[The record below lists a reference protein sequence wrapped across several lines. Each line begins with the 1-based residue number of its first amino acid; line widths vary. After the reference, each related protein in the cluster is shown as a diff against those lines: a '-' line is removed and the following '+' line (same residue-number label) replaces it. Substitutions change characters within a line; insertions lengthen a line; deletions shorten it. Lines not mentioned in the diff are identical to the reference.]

1 MPVDAVVFDWGGT
14 LTALPAA
21 DADLLALW
29 RLAAAH
35 IADHLATGQTNS
47 HVPGADEIAAHLLA
61 VERAAWDRAV
71 ESGRSFTLSEVLD
84 EASASL
90 GLDVAAAV
98 LDEAATRHLDGW
110 TARIVHDPDA
120 REVLEALHSKGV
132 RTGLLSNT
140 HWPRHVHEHFLERDG
155 LADLIDVRCYTSD
168 LTHLKPHPEAFRT
181 VLAQLDVAPERA
193 VFVGDRPIDDITGA
207 LGVGMFAVWRVT
219 PDLPLTDGIVPHAQI
234 ERLPELLEVLDRLE
248 PLERAG

>member
-1 MPVDAVVFDWGGT
+1 MSFDAVVFDWGGT
-14 LTALPAA
+14 LTALPSK
-21 DADLLALW
+21 DADLLDLW
-29 RLAAAH
+29 RLAAEH
-35 IADHLATGQTNS
+35 IAANHIVTAPGQ
-47 HVPGADEIAAHLLA
+47 HAPDADELAAHLLR

-84 EASASL
+84 EASTSL
-90 GLDVAAAV
+90 GLDVGAAV

-120 REVLEALHSKGV
+120 CTVLQTLRNNGI

-155 LADLIDVRCYTSD
+155 LDGLLDVRCYTSD
-168 LTHLKPHPEAFRT
+168 LTHLKPHPEAFRA

-193 VFVGDRPIDDITGA
+193 VFVGDRPIDDISGA
-207 LGVGMFAVWRVT
+207 LGVGMCAVWRAT
-219 PDLPLTDGIVPHAQI
+219 PELPLTDGIVPDAQI

-248 PLERAG
+248 PQRAV